1 LIKVHLTEGGASVG
15 RAGSVKSEQPTRF
28 QPGDGISGLPLAAA
42 NGNGI
47 RVIAQIVHTR
57 STVHHGITILSQVFR
72 RLRTD
77 VRLAPKVTD
86 VTTVS
91 LGSASS
97 RGPPRV
103 VAGLPVRVVP
113 RAVTET
119 LFTDTLTA
127 DDRFRMF
134 LLPLLLLSL
143 LGLLVA
149 TAWLPAPAAAPAAAA
164 AAAMLTTLA
173 IRVAA
178 MRRTSLATAAARVRT
193 RLRTFNDYLGL
204 IYLRLKCESTIF
216 SLDATGV
223 FRYLA

>member
-28 QPGDGISGLPLAAA
+28 QPGDGITGFSLAAA
-42 NGNGI
+42 NGKGI

-57 STVHHGITILSQVFR
+57 STVHHGITVLSQVFR

-77 VRLAPKVTD
+77 VRLAPEVTD

-91 LGSASS
+91 LGSARS

-103 VAGLPVRVVP
+103 VAGLPVPVVP
-113 RAVTET
+113 RPVTET

-127 DDRFRMF
+127 DDRFRVF
-134 LLPLLLLSL
+134 LPLLLLSL
-143 LGLLVA
+143 LSLLI
-149 TAWLPAPAAAPAAAA
+149 AAAPAAP
-164 AAAMLTTLA
+164 AAMLTTLA
-173 IRVAA
+173 VRVAA

-193 RLRTFNDYLGL
+193 RLRTFKTIILGN
-204 IYLRLKCESTIF
+204 
-216 SLDATGV
+216 
-223 FRYLA
+223 